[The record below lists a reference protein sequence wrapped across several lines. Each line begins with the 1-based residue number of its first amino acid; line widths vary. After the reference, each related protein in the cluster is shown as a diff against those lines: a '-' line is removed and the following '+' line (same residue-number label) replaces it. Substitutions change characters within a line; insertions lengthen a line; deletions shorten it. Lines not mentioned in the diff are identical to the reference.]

1 MDTINTIFAR
11 TSYRGKYEPIPV
23 PREHLQQLLEAGLS
37 APSGCNKQTTS
48 LVAIDDPAL
57 LKPLVALTQ
66 KHIGD
71 TAPAMILV
79 LTQKT
84 IAYRDRTFYIQDYSA
99 AIQNILL
106 AAVSLGYESCWVEG
120 QVTDVD
126 QIGRQMA
133 DFLGIPQE
141 YELVCYLPIGVA
153 AEPMKRPIKKPFEER
168 AWFNTERVF
177 DPK

>member
-11 TSYRGKYEPIPV
+11 TSYRGKYESTPG
-23 PREHLQQLLEAGLS
+23 PREHLQLLLEAGLS

-79 LTQKT
+79 LAQKA
-84 IAYRDRTFYIQDYSA
+84 IA
-99 AIQNILL
+99 
-106 AAVSLGYESCWVEG
+106 
-120 QVTDVD
+120 
-126 QIGRQMA
+126 
-133 DFLGIPQE
+133 
-141 YELVCYLPIGVA
+141 
-153 AEPMKRPIKKPFEER
+153 
-168 AWFNTERVF
+168 
-177 DPK
+177 